1 MRISAERIG
10 LAEQRTN
17 PLGERELILRGL
29 AIPSIENLAATRDAF
44 DTIDF
49 TDNRISRLENFP
61 RMQRLVHLMLSGN
74 VIDTVDATNLSKN
87 VPNIKYIQLN
97 HNHVSS
103 LKEVSNLGTACP
115 KLEILCLVGNPVT
128 RKYYSFASWKSTT
141 LSLSMGF
148 LMHARFSFFSIMLLG
163 VERDYHPPFPLYPYM
178 IVETLLTNY
187 IIHFH

>member
-103 LKEVSNLGTACP
+103 LKEVSNLGKACP

-141 LSLSMGF
+141 LSPWVFWCMLVF
-148 LMHARFSFFSIMLLG
+148 PFSALCYWAWR
-163 VERDYHPPFPLYPYM
+163 E
-178 IVETLLTNY
+178 
-187 IIHFH
+187 IITHHFHFILIWLLKPC

>member
-29 AIPSIENLAATRDAF
+29 AIPAIENLAATRDAF

-74 VIDTVDATNLSKN
+74 VVDTVDAANLSKN
-87 VPNIKYIQLN
+87 VPNLKSIQLN

-103 LKEVSNLGTACP
+103 LREVANLGKACP
-115 KLEILCLVGNPVT
+115 KLESLCLVGNPVT
-128 RKYYSFASWKSTT
+128 RKYSCLRPDMMLETAPLSV
-141 LSLSMGF
+141 SLSPSVF
-148 LMHARFSFFSIMLLG
+148 
-163 VERDYHPPFPLYPYM
+163 
-178 IVETLLTNY
+178 
-187 IIHFH
+187 